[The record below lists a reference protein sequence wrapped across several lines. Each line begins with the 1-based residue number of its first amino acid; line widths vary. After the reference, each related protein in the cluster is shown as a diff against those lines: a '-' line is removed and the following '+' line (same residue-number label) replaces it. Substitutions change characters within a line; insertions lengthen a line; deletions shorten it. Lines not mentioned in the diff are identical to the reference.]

1 MPNLVKLMRDQI
13 HPRLKMFC
21 SSSRKAIIPVI
32 SLCGVISSSTDI
44 SFKNV
49 NELLKKAF
57 AIPYIKTLAIIID
70 SPGGSPVQSEL
81 IHNRIRSLAEEHEV
95 EVLTFI
101 HDVGASGGYYIACAG
116 DEIYALSSSIVG
128 SIGVISGGFGFQE
141 FIKKHGIERRIIA
154 HGENKSLLDPFMP
167 VNTKDT
173 EIILDVSK
181 DVYEGFVEHVKSR
194 RGEKLHENNDTLFS
208 GKIWSGKKA
217 KELGL
222 IDDIGDIYSIL
233 QKKYGE
239 NIEIKYIEE
248 SKSILSSLK
257 GLMNIQTMFKGAFQ
271 EALQS
276 VIESN
281 STTKFQ

>member
-1 MPNLVKLMRDQI
+1 
-13 HPRLKMFC
+13 MFC
-21 SSSRKAIIPVI
+21 SSSREVIIPVI
-32 SLCGVISSSTDI
+32 SLCGVISSSTEL
-44 SFKNV
+44 SFIKV
-49 NELLKKAF
+49 NKLLKKAF
-57 AIPYIKTLAIIID
+57 AIPHIKTIAIIID

-81 IHNRIRSLAEEHEV
+81 IHNRIRSLAEEHDI

-116 DEIYALSSSIVG
+116 DEIYALDSSIVG

-181 DVYEGFVEHVKSR
+181 DIYEGFVEHVKSR
-194 RGEKLHENNDTLFS
+194 RGERLLENNDTLFS

-233 QKKYGE
+233 HKKYGE
-239 NIEIKYIEE
+239 NIQIKYIEE

-257 GLMNIQTMFKGAFQ
+257 GLMGIETMFKGAFQ

-281 STTKFQ
+281 STTKFH